1 MSRCQSC
8 IDVRFKLFSP
18 SVSLIVL
25 CPVLEFRPSWTLLE
39 VGRAS
44 LRVSEMAGAHGSC
57 LSLTRIIFYP
67 RDAMLARY
75 WLWAS
80 VSVRLSYNRVSET
93 NGAGFSM
100 GASIDLSYT
109 VLHGNS
115 GTRIS
120 KNKGTSLWKFCP
132 NLCALKTTTASR
144 SSQCVVEL
152 VQQWWT
158 PSAINKRPSSRR
170 QT

>member
-8 IDVRFKLFSP
+8 IDIRFTLFSP

-25 CPVLEFRPSWTLLE
+25 YPVLEFRPSWTLLE

-75 WLWAS
+75 WLLAS
-80 VSVRLSYNRVSET
+80 VSVRLSVTTECQKRMELVLVWVLRSTYPTLCCMEIRVHVSPK
-93 NGAGFSM
+93 
-100 GASIDLSYT
+100 IR
-109 VLHGNS
+109 VLPS
-115 GTRIS
+115 GSFVPTCV
-120 KNKGTSLWKFCP
+120 LWKLHHGQRP
-132 NLCALKTTTASR
+132 VDRRNV
-144 SSQCVVEL
+144 SS
-152 VQQWWT
+152 
-158 PSAINKRPSSRR
+158 N
-170 QT
+170 

>member
-8 IDVRFKLFSP
+8 IDIRFKLFSP

-80 VSVRLSYNRVSET
+80 VSVRLSVCYNRVSET

-132 NLCALKTTTASR
+132 NLCALKTTTASGQSIVAMCR
-144 SSQCVVEL
+144 RISSTMVD
-152 VQQWWT
+152 
-158 PSAINKRPSSRR
+158 A
-170 QT
+170 